1 MTPNEFKIAC
11 RKFFSFLIENYNF
24 REEPLP
30 KEKYINEFQ
39 VRFITAKTRISIEG
53 INWGFNIDIR
63 ISSIN
68 PDEMKHKSYCFNDL
82 LALRNAKVEY
92 PEPRGK
98 TLSGE
103 IQIKQMQAYATALKK
118 YAEDI
123 LQDDHTIFPSLAE
136 CIDKRVI
143 EFKKEQKNC

>member
-1 MTPNEFKIAC
+1 MTPNEFKISC
-11 RKFFSFLIENYNF
+11 RKFFSFLIEYYNF

-63 ISSIN
+63 ISSTN
-68 PDEMKHKSYCFNDL
+68 PDEMKHKSYCFADL
-82 LALRNAKVEY
+82 LALRNAKVDY
-92 PEPRGK
+92 PESKGK

-103 IQIKQMQAYATALKK
+103 IQIKQMQVYATALKK

-143 EFKKEQKNC
+143 EFKKEQKNR